1 MRCGIIICRDV
12 DHIKG
17 GQVCS
22 YIERVVVY
30 IELGVG
36 IRVRYYGYRGG
47 RCWYSL
53 RRNVQNIQYVSNNI
67 SSIRVSMDG
76 VIFSIHVS
84 MWYYISICVSM

>member
-1 MRCGIIICRDV
+1 MA
-12 DHIKG
+12 
-17 GQVCS
+17 
-22 YIERVVVY
+22 Y

-76 VIFSIHVS
+76 VILASV
-84 MWYYISICVSM
+84 